1 MVTDIELMSANS
13 RFLSMGLADSAD
25 EAANLSRIAV
35 TLGGAMGKE
44 AGPAMEEFALL
55 MANQSIPRLD
65 TFGISAGKVRQ
76 RIKDLQA
83 ATPGLSRETAF
94 MTATMEEAAVAMEKV
109 GNAVPTDPYTQLE
122 VSVSNLTDAMKMQA
136 ADGLGPTLSLIAE
149 GAQLRRDLNEAIDE
163 GTLSEKRHNDVL
175 GIRQLWTRDAIDDA
189 KMLMGEVEES
199 RKVYEDFFRGL
210 EAGDDRLIEAERNQA
225 ALAATQEE
233 ATEITEEQKK
243 EWLDAALAA
252 SEFAGAEDD
261 LVVGADKV
269 AASAI
274 TAALHIVEY
283 EQSLLDAEIAAER
296 AAAQADTFMSTLSG
310 GESDILIFN
319 ETMAELAEG
328 HQKATVDTDGLTQAL
343 FNQLG
348 QTDMTAAQLAIAAG
362 VLGVYS
368 EAEVDAALKAA
379 IMQQAIA
386 DVAAEIAAGDSTVA
400 EGREK
405 LLGLAG
411 SLDQA
416 ATDALEA
423 ESGINAAQ
431 DAIDRLKDKTVT
443 VTIKQKLSGF
453 TPQEIAENIGQFQH
467 GGRPPVGRPSIVG
480 EAGPELFVP
489 NTAGTIIPNDK
500 LGGMGTV
507 NITQQF
513 FGGVTQEMSQM
524 AARQTAGAVAEVLGI
539 RG

>member
-1 MVTDIELMSANS
+1 
-13 RFLSMGLADSAD
+13 
-25 EAANLSRIAV
+25 
-35 TLGGAMGKE
+35 
-44 AGPAMEEFALL
+44 
-55 MANQSIPRLD
+55 
-65 TFGISAGKVRQ
+65 
-76 RIKDLQA
+76 
-83 ATPGLSRETAF
+83 
-94 MTATMEEAAVAMEKV
+94 
-109 GNAVPTDPYTQLE
+109 
-122 VSVSNLTDAMKMQA
+122 
-136 ADGLGPTLSLIAE
+136 
-149 GAQLRRDLNEAIDE
+149 
-163 GTLSEKRHNDVL
+163 
-175 GIRQLWTRDAIDDA
+175 
-189 KMLMGEVEES
+189 
-199 RKVYEDFFRGL
+199 
-210 EAGDDRLIEAERNQA
+210 
-225 ALAATQEE
+225 
-233 ATEITEEQKK
+233 
-243 EWLDAALAA
+243 
-252 SEFAGAEDD
+252 
-261 LVVGADKV
+261 
-269 AASAI
+269 
-274 TAALHIVEY
+274 
-283 EQSLLDAEIAAER
+283 
-296 AAAQADTFMSTLSG
+296 
-310 GESDILIFN
+310 
-319 ETMAELAEG
+319 
-328 HQKATVDTDGLTQAL
+328 
-343 FNQLG
+343 
-348 QTDMTAAQLAIAAG
+348 
-362 VLGVYS
+362 
-368 EAEVDAALKAA
+368 
-379 IMQQAIA
+379 MQQAIA

>member
-1 MVTDIELMSANS
+1 MADTKLRVLIETLYKGQGAKKAERGFKGLGAAANKAEGKISAAMGGMVAGAAGVGAALFALKKGFDFAKEGAQLAKVEDTFESLSRSIGTSSSSMLRSLREATAGMVTDIELMSANS

-348 QTDMTAAQLAIAAG
+348 RRRVRRLLRGRGGRGAQSGHHAAG
-362 VLGVYS
+362 NS
-368 EAEVDAALKAA
+368 RCSRR
-379 IMQQAIA
+379 
-386 DVAAEIAAGDSTVA
+386 DS
-400 EGREK
+400 GW
-405 LLGLAG
+405 
-411 SLDQA
+411 
-416 ATDALEA
+416 
-423 ESGINAAQ
+423 
-431 DAIDRLKDKTVT
+431 
-443 VTIKQKLSGF
+443 
-453 TPQEIAENIGQFQH
+453 
-467 GGRPPVGRPSIVG
+467 
-480 EAGPELFVP
+480 
-489 NTAGTIIPNDK
+489 
-500 LGGMGTV
+500 
-507 NITQQF
+507 
-513 FGGVTQEMSQM
+513 
-524 AARQTAGAVAEVLGI
+524 
-539 RG
+539 